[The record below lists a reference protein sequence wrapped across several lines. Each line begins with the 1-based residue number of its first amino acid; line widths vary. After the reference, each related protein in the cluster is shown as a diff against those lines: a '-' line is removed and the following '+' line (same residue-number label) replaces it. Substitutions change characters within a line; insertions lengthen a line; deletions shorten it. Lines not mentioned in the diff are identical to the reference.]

1 MKVKDINRK
10 TKQIYEATGKDGV
23 SVGDK
28 VTHPLMPRGA
38 IVLYVNGNNLE
49 VRDLLSGKKYTVNAY
64 SVKKQMD
71 SRSMNNIRESVMGD
85 LYVLIDNVL
94 KPYIEQGVK
103 YDRLHLVSTQLAKQ
117 ISKDYG
123 ISEEDAGHIIFQ
135 YITDEMENETGIQ
148 EQEGSPEG
156 IPHLTKTVLKHI
168 VQQIGT
174 EGAHAITKSLEWG
187 DGAAE
192 ELLQLI
198 KHDLENHISLE
209 ESVKQRLDKSCW
221 KGYHKSGNK
230 MKNGKRVNNCVPN
243 ESVTEAGAGINRAAP
258 ANDVSHEKDLEPT
271 KDRKPNKLE
280 KDLNDIEVDSIY
292 ESIRTTYNKAKRH

>member
-1 MKVKDINRK
+1 MKIKDISRRIAESK
-10 TKQIYEATGKDGV
+10 EGFSY
-23 SVGDK
+23 GDK

-38 IVLYVNGNNLE
+38 VVLKVSGNNLE
-49 VRDLLSGKKYTVNAY
+49 VRDILSGKKFTVNAY
-64 SVKKQMD
+64 SVKKDID
-71 SRSMNNIRESVMGD
+71 SKPVHNIRESVMGD
-85 LYVLIDNVL
+85 IYVLIDNAL

-103 YDRLHLVSTQLAKQ
+103 YDRLHLVNTQLAKQ

-123 ISEEDAGHIIFQ
+123 ISEQDAGHLVFQ
-135 YITDEMENETGIQ
+135 YISDELEDEAPIQ
-148 EQEGSPEG
+148 EKEGEPEG
-156 IPHLTKTVLKHI
+156 VPHLTKTVLTHI

-174 EGAHAITKSLEWG
+174 EGAHAIIKSLEWG

-198 KHDLENHISLE
+198 KQDLEKHISIE

-221 KGYHKSGNK
+221 KGYHKAGTK
-230 MKNGKRVNNCVPN
+230 MKDGKRVNNCVPN
-243 ESVTEAGAGINRAAP
+243 TGVSEGRAGINRAAP

-271 KDRKPNKLE
+271 KASKPNKYE

-292 ESIRTTYNKAKRH
+292 ESIRITYNKAKRH